1 MVIVSLACLWVT
13 FVPVQLGS
21 GRTLAWIMQD
31 CGNLHIFQHY
41 SLFLCRLRTPFIEWF
56 PNDVGNECFMRGP
69 GQNIL
74 ILLSKADTGLAG
86 GGEPCWS
93 YLQSL
98 LIIYGSQAHE
108 QFLNGLRYITT
119 LIYIIAPSTPTLR
132 RGEERPAQA
141 FTITTQGNQSL
152 KWKLKKKKH
161 LNIQS
166 RRLNS
171 CVQIKGHQWH
181 LVKF

>member
-1 MVIVSLACLWVT
+1 
-13 FVPVQLGS
+13 
-21 GRTLAWIMQD
+21 
-31 CGNLHIFQHY
+31 
-41 SLFLCRLRTPFIEWF
+41 
-56 PNDVGNECFMRGP
+56 MRGP

-152 KWKLKKKKH
+152 KWKLKKK
-161 LNIQS
+161 NI
-166 RRLNS
+166 
-171 CVQIKGHQWH
+171 
-181 LVKF
+181 

>member
-1 MVIVSLACLWVT
+1 MVIVSLACLWVS

-56 PNDVGNECFMRGP
+56 PNDVGNECFMRRP

-119 LIYIIAPSTPTLR
+119 LIYIIA
-132 RGEERPAQA
+132 G
-141 FTITTQGNQSL
+141 TT
-152 KWKLKKKKH
+152 
-161 LNIQS
+161 S
-166 RRLNS
+166 RRNS
-171 CVQIKGHQWH
+171 VWDIASQSGESCSQRIYVTGVGG
-181 LVKF
+181 L

>member
-1 MVIVSLACLWVT
+1 MVIVSLACLWVS

-21 GRTLAWIMQD
+21 GRALAWIMQD

-86 GGEPCWS
+86 WRRRAVLELSTIFVDNLW
-93 YLQSL
+93 QS
-98 LIIYGSQAHE
+98 GSWAISEWVKVHYYPNLYNCTE
-108 QFLNGLRYITT
+108 HADTKT
-119 LIYIIAPSTPTLR
+119 R
-132 RGEERPAQA
+132 RGETCSGFYNHNINIRKA
-141 FTITTQGNQSL
+141 
-152 KWKLKKKKH
+152 KLQMEMQKK
-161 LNIQS
+161 NNYTS
-166 RRLNS
+166 NR
-171 CVQIKGHQWH
+171 GD
-181 LVKF
+181 